1 LGRVDIGQRWQ
12 GIFWSDTLRLDR
24 IDFEILEALQSNARI
39 SNKEL
44 AAKSGVSPSTCLER
58 VRRLKESQVLSRF
71 YADVDRDAM
80 GIGVEA
86 LISIRLRQHANIDF
100 DKLFKEIVELEE
112 VVNVYLLAGTVDLMA
127 HVAVRDVKQ
136 LRGLVVETFNARHE
150 FAQIE
155 TSLIYK
161 FEHCPRLPN
170 YRVEAS
176 PSGEN
181 SNGAKLK

>member
-1 LGRVDIGQRWQ
+1 MK
-12 GIFWSDTLRLDR
+12 LDR
-24 IDFEILEALQSNARI
+24 IDFDILEALQNDARI

-44 AAKSGVSPSTCLER
+44 AKISGVSQSTCLER
-58 VRRLKESQVLSRF
+58 VRRLKEHRVLTRF
-71 YADVDRDAM
+71 HADVDREAM

-100 DKLFKEIVELEE
+100 DNLFKEIVQLEE

-136 LRGLVVETFNARHE
+136 LRELVVDTFTARHE
-150 FAQIE
+150 IAQLE

-161 FEHCPRLPN
+161 FEHCHTLPN
-170 YRVEAS
+170 YRVEV
-176 PSGEN
+176 
-181 SNGAKLK
+181 NGKQGDK